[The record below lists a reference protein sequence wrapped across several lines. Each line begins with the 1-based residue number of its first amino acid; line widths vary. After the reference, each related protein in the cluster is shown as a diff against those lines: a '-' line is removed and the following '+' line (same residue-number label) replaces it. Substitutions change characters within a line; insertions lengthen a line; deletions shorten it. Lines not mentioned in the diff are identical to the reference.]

1 MMFRVGLMA
10 AFIAVA
16 ATSSWATL
24 QALNYLDEPSAGSVR
39 IIEPGGVIVVTE
51 ATYGL
56 NCKDHPVVPPYENW
70 ARAGNVTPAV
80 ARACDRKTGTCQFAV
95 DVARL
100 GDPAGGCSKDFLVAW
115 RCGATGIN
123 KQARLAAEAHGRT
136 VSISCPR

>member
-10 AFIAVA
+10 VFIAVA
-16 ATSSWATL
+16 ATSSWATM
-24 QALNYLDEPSAGSVR
+24 QALNYLEEPRGSSIR
-39 IIEPGGVIVVTE
+39 IIEPGGAIVVTE

-56 NCKDHPVVPPYENW
+56 NCKDHPVVPPHENR
-70 ARAGNVTPAV
+70 ARAGNATPAV

-100 GDPAGGCSKDFLVAW
+100 GDPVGGCSKDFLVAW
-115 RCGATGIN
+115 RCGATGIT
-123 KQARLAAEAHGRT
+123 KQASLAAEAHGRT